1 MKKHML
7 RVLSM
12 AIALTMSMT
21 FALSG
26 CGSDTGSS
34 TSGEG
39 TTSSTEE
46 GASSEETG
54 DTETAQTTDYSDV
67 VINYGLTTA
76 WDSLNPYGSS
86 SGSTFQH
93 LVLDKLYDRLAYI
106 TEAAES
112 IEPRAAESWES
123 SEDGMTATF
132 HLDPDAKFHDGTPV
146 TANDWVFTPTSSPIQ
161 TSTSV

>member
-46 GASSEETG
+46 STGTEEGASTEETG

-76 WDSLNPYGSS
+76 WDSLNPPAAPPSS
-86 SGSTFQH
+86 TW
-93 LVLDKLYDRLAYI
+93 
-106 TEAAES
+106 
-112 IEPRAAESWES
+112 SWIS
-123 SEDGMTATF
+123 CMTA
-132 HLDPDAKFHDGTPV
+132 
-146 TANDWVFTPTSSPIQ
+146 WPTSPRQRNRSSQEPPSPGNPPR
-161 TSTSV
+161 TA

>member
-46 GASSEETG
+46 STGTEEGASTEETG

-93 LVLDKLYDRLAYI
+93 L
-106 TEAAES
+106 
-112 IEPRAAESWES
+112 SWIS
-123 SEDGMTATF
+123 CMTA
-132 HLDPDAKFHDGTPV
+132 
-146 TANDWVFTPTSSPIQ
+146 WPTSPRQRNRSSREPPSPGNPPR
-161 TSTSV
+161 TA

>member
-46 GASSEETG
+46 STGTEEALPPRRPAIPRQHRPPITRMLSS
-54 DTETAQTTDYSDV
+54 
-67 VINYGLTTA
+67 TTA
-76 WDSLNPYGSS
+76 
-86 SGSTFQH
+86 
-93 LVLDKLYDRLAYI
+93 
-106 TEAAES
+106 
-112 IEPRAAESWES
+112 
-123 SEDGMTATF
+123 
-132 HLDPDAKFHDGTPV
+132 
-146 TANDWVFTPTSSPIQ
+146 SPLPGIA
-161 TSTSV
+161 

>member
-46 GASSEETG
+46 STGTEEGASTEETG

-106 TEAAES
+106 TEAPS
-112 IEPRAAESWES
+112 IWIRMQNSTTAPRSPQTTGS
-123 SEDGMTATF
+123 S
-132 HLDPDAKFHDGTPV
+132 P
-146 TANDWVFTPTSSPIQ
+146 PTSSPIQ
-161 TSTSV
+161 TLISV

>member
-46 GASSEETG
+46 STGTEEGASTEETG

-86 SGSTFQH
+86 SGSPLIETFPFS
-93 LVLDKLYDRLAYI
+93 
-106 TEAAES
+106 S
-112 IEPRAAESWES
+112 ISTCSPGR
-123 SEDGMTATF
+123 
-132 HLDPDAKFHDGTPV
+132 PIIR
-146 TANDWVFTPTSSPIQ
+146 FTKILLL
-161 TSTSV
+161 

>member
-46 GASSEETG
+46 STGTEEGASTEETG

-106 TEAAES
+106 PEAAES
-112 IEPRAAESWES
+112 IGPRAAESW
-123 SEDGMTATF
+123 
-132 HLDPDAKFHDGTPV
+132 
-146 TANDWVFTPTSSPIQ
+146 
-161 TSTSV
+161 